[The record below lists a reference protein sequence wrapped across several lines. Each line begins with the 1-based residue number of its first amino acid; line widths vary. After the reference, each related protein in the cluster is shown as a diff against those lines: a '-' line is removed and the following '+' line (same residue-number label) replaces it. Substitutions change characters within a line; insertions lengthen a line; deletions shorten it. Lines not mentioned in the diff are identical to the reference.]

1 MRIKQSS
8 VPGMRF
14 HGRFVESG
22 TAKSER
28 RPAVFRAIRLDLN
41 ERLGS
46 EKKEQSD
53 CVKKKKRNVRP
64 TTRTQRRKKPGEGEE
79 RGRENT

>member
-53 CVKKKKRNVRP
+53 CVKKKKECKANDQD
-64 TTRTQRRKKPGEGEE
+64 TKKEKA
-79 RGRENT
+79 R